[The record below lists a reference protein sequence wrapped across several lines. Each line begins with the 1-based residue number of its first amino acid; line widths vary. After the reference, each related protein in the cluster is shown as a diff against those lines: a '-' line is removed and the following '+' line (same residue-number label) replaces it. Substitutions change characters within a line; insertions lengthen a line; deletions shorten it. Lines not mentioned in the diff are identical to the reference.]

1 MRRAGRSVSRT
12 GCATCRRRKVR
23 CDEGRGVCGNCT
35 RLGIACEWY
44 PAGDIAHR
52 SRIRCTSSASS
63 TGPCAPCQRA
73 MVDCINTNQ
82 GIRRGRPAW
91 SGKAPVD
98 AAGMNSPA
106 SIRSAAP
113 ASRAKPSARPLA
125 PSQAHSASHAS
136 HTSHAP
142 MPAPPRPPG
151 TFGPNGNELLPDVAE
166 QRRLVNAYFDGPH
179 YFCFYSF
186 IHPPTLMQ
194 LFDNRLV
201 PDFLLLVIL
210 ATALRFLDPHDRRAD
225 AWADECRRLVMLE
238 LFSPPSTTTLQ
249 ALLLL
254 QRFEWHRASHVA
266 AWFLSGL
273 AVRLAHGLQLNLE
286 IAQTAP
292 SQGQS
297 QSQSRSGMPER
308 IPVTVREARRRLIWS
323 CFVMESLIENGR
335 RPLAS
340 LDAGA
345 IEVRLP
351 CNEQAFQLG
360 LETDMPTLRS
370 SLAAQEKPSPSPA
383 APTPTPAPAASVV
396 ESRLGIS
403 TFLVQLAAMRR
414 AILDYTMPYH
424 PRNKQHVVE
433 AMAATTTTTSPPPV
447 AASPTSPSS
456 SSAPPHGVPWTP
468 GSLFFAY
475 KDQLNRWQERL
486 PPEMRFTAEMLY
498 RRRSSQLV
506 SFVTLHCLYHGCYC
520 DLYRIGSYV
529 RSLHRLSSSS
539 STSASTSPPADFL
552 ADCRRGRVQHALA
565 ICRVIQ
571 ESMRHQ
577 PTGHDP
583 VVGISASLALRVL
596 VIERQRDEDALLGV
610 TTPLLDQY
618 LAAAVA
624 CGTEIAQRSVPI
636 RDLFYSVCALAKQHG
651 YDVGVVDTGAAEK
664 ATAVD
669 DADATSGHR
678 HADRAA
684 SPSLRTYGTFG
695 RIQSALACR
704 RDVLAPAASTATD
717 KESDLFQHYGDGARD
732 GDDQPSSP
740 VSPVSPVLP
749 ALSTIRSPVLAAP
762 TAALPTESTDEW
774 RLDGPWQ
781 TAQPA
786 AQPTVQPPVQPTVQP
801 PPQPYYPY
809 ETYSPNEMGVASAW
823 GDGTLNFS
831 MTPTQFDWINQS
843 LGFDF
848 NGSVFGNL

>member
-1 MRRAGRSVSRT
+1 M
-12 GCATCRRRKVR
+12 
-23 CDEGRGVCGNCT
+23 
-35 RLGIACEWY
+35 
-44 PAGDIAHR
+44 
-52 SRIRCTSSASS
+52 SA
-63 TGPCAPCQRA
+63 PPL
-73 MVDCINTNQ
+73 
-82 GIRRGRPAW
+82 PH
-91 SGKAPVD
+91 
-98 AAGMNSPA
+98 
-106 SIRSAAP
+106 AP
-113 ASRAKPSARPLA
+113 AVPSN
-125 PSQAHSASHAS
+125 SV
-136 HTSHAP
+136 
-142 MPAPPRPPG
+142 
-151 TFGPNGNELLPDVAE
+151 LPDLAE
-166 QRRLVNAYFDGPH
+166 QRRLIDAYFDGPH
-179 YFCFYSF
+179 YFCFYTF

-201 PDFLLLVIL
+201 PDFLLLIIL
-210 ATALRFLDPHDRRAD
+210 ATALRFLDPRDRRAD

-238 LFSPPSTTTLQ
+238 IFSPPSTTTLQ

-286 IAQTAP
+286 IAQNA
-292 SQGQS
+292 GGD
-297 QSQSRSGMPER
+297 SREGR
-308 IPVTVREARRRLIWS
+308 AVPVTVREARRRLIWS

-360 LETDMPTLRS
+360 LETDMPTLS
-370 SLAAQEKPSPSPA
+370 SLTTKEQQQQPD
-383 APTPTPAPAASVV
+383 APLPLLPAPAASVV

-424 PRNKQHVVE
+424 PRNKHHVAA
-433 AMAATTTTTSPPPV
+433 AMAAATTSATTSP
-447 AASPTSPSS
+447 ASTPTSPSS
-456 SSAPPHGVPWTP
+456 SLQGVPWTQ

-475 KDQLNRWQERL
+475 EDQLNRWRESL

-529 RSLHRLSSSS
+529 SSLHRLSAASSS
-539 STSASTSPPADFL
+539 ASAPPSEFL
-552 ADCRRGRVQHALA
+552 AECRRGRVQHALA
-565 ICRVIQ
+565 ICRVIR
-571 ESMRHQ
+571 ESIQHQ
-577 PTGHDP
+577 PAGHDP

-610 TTPLLDQY
+610 TAPLLTEY
-618 LAAAVA
+618 LDAAVA
-624 CGTEIAQRSVPI
+624 CAKEIAQRSVPI
-636 RDLFYSVCALAKQHG
+636 RDLFYSVCALARKHG
-651 YDVGVVDTGAAEK
+651 YDVAGVGE
-664 ATAVD
+664 ATAKPATASDAEGD
-669 DADATSGHR
+669 DKDGGGGGGGDGGAR
-678 HADRAA
+678 ERAA

-704 RDVLAPAASTATD
+704 KDVLAPAASTATD
-717 KESDLFQHYGDGARD
+717 KESDLFQHYGGGEEDVGAHQRED
-732 GDDQPSSP
+732 TMAPAVPLPPDLSAIISH
-740 VSPVSPVLP
+740 PVLP
-749 ALSTIRSPVLAAP
+749 
-762 TAALPTESTDEW
+762 TAELGGTAEADHAW
-774 RLDGPWQ
+774 RLHGQWP
-781 TAQPA
+781 
-786 AQPTVQPPVQPTVQP
+786 QPTQVQP
-801 PPQPYYPY
+801 PPPPPPQAPPYGYPAY
-809 ETYSPNEMGVASAW
+809 ETYSPNELGVASAW

-848 NGSVFGNL
+848 NGEVFGNL

>member
-1 MRRAGRSVSRT
+1 
-12 GCATCRRRKVR
+12 
-23 CDEGRGVCGNCT
+23 
-35 RLGIACEWY
+35 
-44 PAGDIAHR
+44 
-52 SRIRCTSSASS
+52 
-63 TGPCAPCQRA
+63 

-82 GIRRGRPAW
+82 GIGSGRSAARGG
-91 SGKAPVD
+91 SKAP
-98 AAGMNSPA
+98 ATEAGGMISPS
-106 SIRSAAP
+106 SIRSASL
-113 ASRAKPSARPLA
+113 ASLVSLPTSSTTIPGARPLA
-125 PSQAHSASHAS
+125 PSPAPHA
-136 HTSHAP
+136 
-142 MPAPPRPPG
+142 MPAPAPAPP
-151 TFGPNGNELLPDVAE
+151 LLPRGNNSMLPDLAE
-166 QRRLVNAYFDGPH
+166 QRRLINAYFEGPH
-179 YFCFYSF
+179 YFCFYTF

-201 PDFLLLVIL
+201 PDFLLLIIL
-210 ATALRFLDPHDRRAD
+210 ATALRFLDPRDRRAD

-238 LFSPPSTTTLQ
+238 IFSPPSTTTLQ

-286 IAQTAP
+286 IAHSTGGN
-292 SQGQS
+292 SNGD
-297 QSQSRSGMPER
+297 SREAR
-308 IPVTVREARRRLIWS
+308 AVPVTVREARRRLIWS

-335 RPLAS
+335 RPLS
-340 LDAGA
+340 SMDAGA

-360 LETDMPTLRS
+360 LETDMPTLS
-370 SLAAQEKPSPSPA
+370 SLTTKEQQQPPE
-383 APTPTPAPAASVV
+383 APLPLLPAPSASVV

-403 TFLVQLAAMRR
+403 TYLVQLAAMRR

-424 PRNKQHVVE
+424 PRNKHH
-433 AMAATTTTTSPPPV
+433 V
-447 AASPTSPSS
+447 AAVMATASNTSAAGSAASSPASPSS
-456 SSAPPHGVPWTP
+456 SIQGVPWTS

-475 KDQLNRWQERL
+475 EDQLNRWRESL

-529 RSLHRLSSSS
+529 SSLHRLSASS
-539 STSASTSPPADFL
+539 STSSTAPPAEFL

-571 ESMRHQ
+571 ESMQHQ

-610 TTPLLDQY
+610 TAPLLTEY
-618 LAAAVA
+618 LDAAVA
-624 CGTEIAQRSVPI
+624 CAQEIAQRSVPI
-636 RDLFYSVCALAKQHG
+636 RDLFYSVCALAKKHG
-651 YDVGVVDTGAAEK
+651 YDVGITDPNAKQPFVEDVEGEGGDKDG
-664 ATAVD
+664 
-669 DADATSGHR
+669 GR
-678 HADRAA
+678 GDRAA

-695 RIQSALACR
+695 RIQSSLACR
-704 RDVLAPAASTATD
+704 KDVLAPAASTATD
-717 KESDLFQHYGDGARD
+717 KESDLFQHYGGGEGG
-732 GDDQPSSP
+732 GDEEGNRPREEVLPPSALPPDLSAIIRP
-740 VSPVSPVLP
+740 PVLP
-749 ALSTIRSPVLAAP
+749 
-762 TAALPTESTDEW
+762 TAGLPPEGTDEAW
-774 RLDGPWQ
+774 RLNGGWS
-781 TAQPA
+781 
-786 AQPTVQPPVQPTVQP
+786 QPPTQQP
-801 PPQPYYPY
+801 PPQPYGYPAY
-809 ETYSPNEMGVASAW
+809 ETYSPNELGVASAW

-848 NGSVFGNL
+848 NGGVFGNL